1 MYVPPPFEQKD
12 RGEIVRFLRGN
23 GFGVLHS
30 ASGRGLE
37 ATHLP
42 FLLEE
47 GPGPEVSLLGHM
59 ARSNP
64 QWRDLDGGKVLAVFQ
79 GPHAYL
85 SPSWYGEGPA
95 VPTWNYLAVHVHGT
109 CRLLPAGEM
118 RSLLEKTVDFYES
131 GFLRPWGLPSLPENY
146 LEKMTGGIAGF
157 RIRVDRMEAQW
168 KLSQNHSAE
177 RRARIINALRE
188 RGGDNALEIARR
200 MEGEMPK

>member
-1 MYVPPPFEQKD
+1 MYVPSSFEQKD
-12 RGEIVRFLRGN
+12 RGEIFRFIRLH
-23 GFGVLHS
+23 GFGTLHS
-30 ASGRGLE
+30 ASERGLE

-47 GPGPEVSLLGHM
+47 ESGSEVSLLGHM

-64 QWRDLDGGKVLAVFQ
+64 QWRDLEGGKVLAVFQ

-109 CRLLPAGEM
+109 YRALPAGEL
-118 RSLLEKTVDFYES
+118 RALLEKTVDFYES
-131 GFLRPWGLPSLPENY
+131 GFPRPWGLPSLAEDY

-157 RIRVDRMEAQW
+157 RIRVDRMDAQW
-168 KLSQNHSAE
+168 KLSQNHSAQ
-177 RRARIINALRE
+177 RRERIIGALRE
-188 RGGDNALEIARR
+188 QGGDNGLEIARR
-200 MEGEMPK
+200 MEREMPK